1 MKKLVNGFIANLHI
15 FVVAWTLWGVWEK
28 YETHSEAVS
37 SLENSIP
44 GIKAEIEE
52 NTKKVAEI
60 ENFTQKANDYKV
72 IVEEVAR
79 NIETVQKQLPADI
92 NDSQIMSYF
101 NQEFELMNIRDPQ
114 ITPGKEEPSTYL
126 ISKDYSFRAK
136 GTYLQFLVF
145 LERVGNAQRIFNIK
159 NLRMTRNNDVNKG
172 RFQMVD
178 AELIIQAYRYNP
190 EFKVDR
196 GF

>member
-1 MKKLVNGFIANLHI
+1 MKKMINGFIANLHI
-15 FVVAWTLWGVWEK
+15 FVVLWTLWGVWEK

-126 ISKDYSFRAK
+126 ISKDYNFRAK

-159 NLRMTRNNDVNKG
+159 NLRLTRNNDVNKG